1 MPQENPFADL
11 SLLCSPQVVAM
22 VGASD
27 DPASIGGR
35 ALINLMQHSAYD
47 GELMLVNPRRE
58 QVAGMRCWPDVAS
71 LPITPDLVMIC
82 VPAVHVNTVLR
93 QSAARGVRFAI
104 VVSSG
109 FGEAGAEGKKLEDEM
124 RAIAASSS
132 LRVYGPNSPG
142 LCNIN
147 EQVGFTFSPSF
158 QHDLRRGPIGLA
170 TQGGGLGRNVL
181 QAMDRGLGIGLWC
194 SSGNEVDLQ
203 VSDFIAHMADAPDI
217 EVVVTLIEGIKDGRK
232 FIRAVQRAVT
242 NGKPVVALKV
252 GRSVYGQRAALS
264 HTGSI
269 TGSAE
274 VNSALF
280 KQLGVIEVD
289 DIDELADTAALLA
302 RARPPRVGK
311 PIAIYCSSGGASAL
325 AADMVGLAGIR
336 LATFDAATTQVLA
349 ECLPS
354 YAAIGNPVD
363 TTTAVLSD
371 DTLIDTTLL
380 AICRD
385 PNVSLALMPVTID
398 YGDATVKVA
407 ESVVRV
413 QAQSPVPIVPVWMS
427 SRQGEGHRIYAE
439 GGMVPVATV
448 GKAVKAVKRWLD
460 HGEWLAARAA
470 NAAVPPFEPLLL
482 RTPASDVPGSPA
494 RTLNEYEGKA
504 LLRRAGIAVP
514 ESGVARTPDQALQLA
529 ERIGYPVVA
538 KIVSASITHKSDLGG
553 VALGLVDGA
562 QLLDAWDR
570 IHRDVGRAAP
580 SVTIDGLLIEAM
592 APTGGVETLVGVS
605 RDAVF
610 GPVLTFGLGGIH
622 VELFRDVARR
632 VLPLSRQ
639 EAAAMVREIRAY
651 PLLNGSR
658 GRPLADV
665 PALVGLLLK
674 VSDFVAAHPG
684 QIDEM
689 DLNPV
694 WVGPLGQGARPLD
707 AVIVGRFPVLGANAA
722 QRPVR

>member
-1 MPQENPFADL
+1 MPQENPLPDL
-11 SLLCSPQVVAM
+11 SLLCSPKVVAM
-22 VGASD
+22 IGASD

-35 ALINLMQHSAYD
+35 ALVNLMQHSAYD

-71 LPITPDLVMIC
+71 LPITPDLVMIS

-104 VVSSG
+104 VFTSG
-109 FGEAGAEGKKLEDEM
+109 FGEAGPEGKKLEEEM
-124 RAIAASSS
+124 RAIAAGSS
-132 LRVYGPNSPG
+132 LRIYGPNSPG

-147 EQVGFTFSPSF
+147 EKVGFTFSPSF
-158 QHDLRRGPIGLA
+158 PHDLRRGPIGLA

-203 VSDFIAHMADAPDI
+203 VSDFIAHMANVPDI
-217 EVVVTLIEGIKDGRK
+217 EVIVTLLEGIKDGRK
-232 FIRAVQRAVT
+232 FILAVQRAT
-242 NGKPVVALKV
+242 ANGKPVVALKV
-252 GRSVYGQRAALS
+252 GRSAYGQRAALS

-302 RARPPRVGK
+302 RARPPRAGK
-311 PIAIYCSSGGASAL
+311 PVAIYCSSGGASAL

-349 ECLPS
+349 ESLPS

-363 TTTAVLSD
+363 TTTAVLTD
-371 DTLIDTTLL
+371 DTLIDKTLL
-380 AICRD
+380 AVCRD
-385 PNVSLALMPVTID
+385 PDVSLVLMPVTID

-460 HGEWLAARAA
+460 HGQWLAARAA
-470 NAAVPPFEPLLL
+470 DAGPAFEPLLL
-482 RTPASDVPGSPA
+482 RMPAGREPVTPA

-514 ESGVARTPDQALQLA
+514 DSGVARTPDQALQLA
-529 ERIGYPVVA
+529 ERIGYPVAA
-538 KIVSASITHKSDLGG
+538 KIVSASVTHKSDVGG
-553 VALGLVDGA
+553 VALGLVDAA
-562 QLLDAWDR
+562 QVLDAWDR
-570 IHRDVGRAAP
+570 IHRDVGKAAP
-580 SVTIDGLLIEAM
+580 GATIDGLLIEAM
-592 APTGGVETLVGVS
+592 ARSGGVETLVGVS
-605 RDAVF
+605 RDTVF
-610 GPVLTFGLGGIH
+610 GPVLTFGLGGVH
-622 VELFRDVARR
+622 VELFHDVARR

-639 EAAAMVREIRAY
+639 EAEAMVREIRAY
-651 PLLNGSR
+651 PLLDGSR

-665 PALVGLLLK
+665 PALIGLLLK

-707 AVIVGRFPVLGANAA
+707 AVIVGRFAAPAVNAA
-722 QRPVR
+722 PGLAR